1 MKVTKESLIA
11 DVIRAYPKTLTVFEK
26 YNMGCTSCMGLQN
39 ESLEKGCLMHGLNV
53 NEILKEI
60 DKLIS

>member
-1 MKVTKESLIA
+1 MKITKDSLIA
-11 DVIRAYPKTLTVFEK
+11 DIIRMYPKVVEIFEK

-53 NEILKEI
+53 DDVIIEIETLTA
-60 DKLIS
+60 